1 MEFTAL
7 ALANVYGPRQDAHGE
22 AGVIARFAAEL
33 VAGRPATIDGDGQQT
48 RDFVF
53 VDDVVDAFSRA
64 IERGGGLVLNVGT
77 GVQTSIVQLYATM
90 ASQAGSEQPPVRGPA
105 RPGDLRANAL
115 DPDRAKLHLGWAP
128 WTSLEEGVAA
138 TLASVA
144 RQVGGRPR
152 R

>member
-1 MEFTAL
+1 M
-7 ALANVYGPRQDAHGE
+7 
-22 AGVIARFAAEL
+22 ARPASSP
-33 VAGRPATIDGDGQQT
+33 VSPPTSSPAGRRRSTATANRQ

-90 ASQAGSEQPPVRGPA
+90 ASQAGSELAPAHGPA

-115 DPDRAKLHLGWAP
+115 DPARAKLHLGWAP